1 MSTKSS
7 KEIILKMK
15 QFSTAKDIKMA
26 KVKIDMDIYLLNSI
40 IAFIYKDSVL
50 RTRKRLS
57 NINKLFKSL
66 DHTPFENKPEQNARV
81 WIIEKTLK
89 CRLDDRMEE
98 PSIIKATLIEDSECE
113 GLKRTLID
121 KIDDLKIG
129 YEESKKLIEKIDD
142 MIQFGYVVTIKELA
156 FEILSYIDD
165 DDYKT
170 FKEINDILYQ
180 FGVAIVNIRRNN
192 DSLNNDE
199 TFTLKDELF
208 ESVVTDAV
216 QKLRDKMKILRT
228 GITRLNTFLAPGYL
242 AKRLYMYLAFPGG
255 GKSQILLKSALDI
268 KRYNKVQPKNPENNP
283 AVLYITME
291 NSIEETI
298 ERIFNMTVS
307 SEDIRN
313 YTPKQVIK
321 KLREGGA
328 LRLTD
333 EDNINIIIKYYP
345 NKSIDTSDLYRIIS
359 DLEDDG
365 DEVIALILDYVKRIR
380 PTDKAKDEKEELKNI
395 TNELKNL
402 ATYYDIPVITAQQ
415 LNRTSASVVDAA
427 IQNKKEDVA
436 KLIGRDGVAS
446 AWEIIE
452 NSDFVCILNQEIK
465 TDTNQLYM
473 TFKLLKRRYRST
485 DEDESLRRLDY
496 FNHPYEIGNDI
507 RLIDDINLNKPV
519 SVALLGN
526 NLVGAE
532 QQKRGQKNAVK
543 RQSEE
548 EYNEPMEDS
557 LEFEPFSTTKTVYY

>member
-1 MSTKSS
+1 MAQKSS
-7 KEIILKMK
+7 KDIILKMK

-26 KVKIDMDIYLLNSI
+26 TVKIDMDVYLLNSI
-40 IAFIYKDSVL
+40 IAFIYKESVL

-57 NINKLFKSL
+57 NIAKLFSSI
-66 DHTPFENKPEQNARV
+66 DHSAFENRPEQSARI

-89 CRLDDRMEE
+89 CRLEDRMEE
-98 PSIIKATLIEDSECE
+98 SSIIKATLIEDSECE
-113 GLKRTLID
+113 GLKRSLID
-121 KIDDLKIG
+121 KIDELKIG

-142 MIQFGYVVTIKELA
+142 MIQFGYVVTVKSLA
-156 FEILSYIDD
+156 YEILAYIDD

-192 DSLNNDE
+192 DSLTNDE
-199 TFTLKDELF
+199 TFTLKEGSF
-208 ESVVTDAV
+208 ESIVTDAV

-228 GITRLNTFLAPGYL
+228 GITRLNTILAPGYL

-268 KRYNKVQPKNPENNP
+268 KKYNKVSPKNPENNP

-321 KLREGGA
+321 KLRDGGA

-333 EDNINIIIKYYP
+333 EDNINIIIKYFP
-345 NKSIDTSDLYRIIS
+345 NKAIDTSDLYRIIS

-380 PTDKAKDEKEELKNI
+380 PAERSKDEKEELKNI

-446 AWEIIE
+446 AWEI
-452 NSDFVCILNQEIK
+452 NSMVSPHSNVMSKNLFNCGNFLFDFIK
-465 TDTNQLYM
+465 NIICTN
-473 TFKLLKRRYRST
+473 S
-485 DEDESLRRLDY
+485 
-496 FNHPYEIGNDI
+496 
-507 RLIDDINLNKPV
+507 
-519 SVALLGN
+519 
-526 NLVGAE
+526 
-532 QQKRGQKNAVK
+532 
-543 RQSEE
+543 
-548 EYNEPMEDS
+548 
-557 LEFEPFSTTKTVYY
+557 

>member
-57 NINKLFKSL
+57 NIKKLFNSL
-66 DHTPFENKPEQNARV
+66 DHTPFENKPEQNARI

-113 GLKRTLID
+113 GLKRSLID

-142 MIQFGYVVTIKELA
+142 MIQFGYVVTVKELA

-216 QKLRDKMKILRT
+216 QRLRDKMKILRT
-228 GITRLNTFLAPGYL
+228 GITRLNTILAPGYL

-268 KRYNKVQPKNPENNP
+268 KKYNKVQPKNPENNP

-446 AWEIIE
+446 AWEI
-452 NSDFVCILNQEIK
+452 NSMVSTHSNVGIK
-465 TDTNQLYM
+465 NL
-473 TFKLLKRRYRST
+473 FNCGELLLKF
-485 DEDESLRRLDY
+485 
-496 FNHPYEIGNDI
+496 FNSII
-507 RLIDDINLNKPV
+507 C
-519 SVALLGN
+519 
-526 NLVGAE
+526 
-532 QQKRGQKNAVK
+532 
-543 RQSEE
+543 
-548 EYNEPMEDS
+548 
-557 LEFEPFSTTKTVYY
+557 TKFIW

>member
-66 DHTPFENKPEQNARV
+66 DHAPFENKPEQNARV

-142 MIQFGYVVTIKELA
+142 MIQFGYVVTVKELA

-328 LRLTD
+328 LRLTE

-446 AWEIIE
+446 AWEI
-452 NSDFVCILNQEIK
+452 NSMVSTHSNVGIKNLFNCGELLLNSFNSIIC
-465 TDTNQLYM
+465 T
-473 TFKLLKRRYRST
+473 KL
-485 DEDESLRRLDY
+485 
-496 FNHPYEIGNDI
+496 
-507 RLIDDINLNKPV
+507 
-519 SVALLGN
+519 
-526 NLVGAE
+526 
-532 QQKRGQKNAVK
+532 
-543 RQSEE
+543 
-548 EYNEPMEDS
+548 
-557 LEFEPFSTTKTVYY
+557 